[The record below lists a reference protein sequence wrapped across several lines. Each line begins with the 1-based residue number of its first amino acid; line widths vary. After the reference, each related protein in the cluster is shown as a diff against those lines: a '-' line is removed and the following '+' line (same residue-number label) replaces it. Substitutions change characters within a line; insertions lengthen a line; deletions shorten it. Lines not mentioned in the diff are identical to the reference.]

1 MVASVHNHRTEVAV
15 DSTVQQELNE
25 MLVHHVAQILDSPDT
40 LVMGPTPLPTPS
52 LLYSYDLPQ
61 KTETQTGFREH
72 PGPFSVPIQKG
83 VQWAEAL
90 TRKDPKSKGHQG
102 HLFTLSDRGAA

>member
-1 MVASVHNHRTEVAV
+1 MVASVHHHRTEVAV
-15 DSTVQQELNE
+15 DSMVQQELNK
-25 MLVHHVAQILDSPDT
+25 MLVHCVAQISDSPDT

-72 PGPFSVPIQKG
+72 PGSFLCPSK
-83 VQWAEAL
+83 
-90 TRKDPKSKGHQG
+90 RKCNG
-102 HLFTLSDRGAA
+102 LRL